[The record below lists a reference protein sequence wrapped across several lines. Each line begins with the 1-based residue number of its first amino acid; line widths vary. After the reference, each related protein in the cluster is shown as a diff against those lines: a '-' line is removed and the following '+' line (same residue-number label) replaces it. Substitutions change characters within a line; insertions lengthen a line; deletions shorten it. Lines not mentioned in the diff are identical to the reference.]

1 MPNATYKELSKELY
15 DIAQR
20 FEGGHPFGRLVNIA
34 DRINQAKSDAFAHG
48 YLIAVANIMN
58 LHGED
63 VIAEDV
69 LRELGE
75 SESAIKRLDLTE
87 YDAEPLRKLFRVIAR
102 IDAVRPGSET

>member
-63 VIAEDV
+63 V
-69 LRELGE
+69 RELGE

-87 YDAEPLRKLFRVIAR
+87 YDAEPLRKLFREIAR